1 MKKIVGTLAERANFV
16 LLDYP
21 AGIETGFRNA
31 AAAAKEAIVIT
42 TPEMAAVRDADRV
55 IGLLHTQGVAPIQM
69 VLNRVRPKM
78 VANQEMLGVSD
89 VTDILALPLLG
100 LVLEDE
106 QVITSTNRGEPL
118 TLHGALSPAG
128 RAYMNVARRLRG
140 EEVALIDPTRE
151 RLGLR
156 ARLMGKIRRTTG
168 LFLSGMALFDFL
180 QHLLGLQKPSATTA
194 RERLQLVLAHDRSD
208 LNPEL
213 LERMRREIL
222 EVVQKYVEI
231 DIESGDVSLTTDD
244 RVTALVANLPIR
256 RARPLSSFSQKTG
269 ARTNPSDPELLAL
282 VANPEMPEPSPSKS
296 SEVIEVQDAA
306 IEP

>member
-1 MKKIVGTLAERANFV
+1 
-16 LLDYP
+16 
-21 AGIETGFRNA
+21 
-31 AAAAKEAIVIT
+31 
-42 TPEMAAVRDADRV
+42 
-55 IGLLHTQGVAPIQM
+55 
-69 VLNRVRPKM
+69 
-78 VANQEMLGVSD
+78 
-89 VTDILALPLLG
+89 
-100 LVLEDE
+100 
-106 QVITSTNRGEPL
+106 
-118 TLHGALSPAG
+118 
-128 RAYMNVARRLRG
+128 
-140 EEVALIDPTRE
+140 
-151 RLGLR
+151 
-156 ARLMGKIRRTTG
+156 
-168 LFLSGMALFDFL
+168 MALFDFL

-296 SEVIEVQDAA
+296 SEVIEVHDPT